1 MNSWVEPKGV
11 AHRLSRGLGIPCEA
25 IEGQKLDFGGRE
37 RSVLVVFVNGLGG
50 AGCLWTLEH
59 SLAVKIAGARLHQ
72 APDALLSAQQQD
84 FLPSPMVDALR
95 SFFEGSSSFSEDEL
109 GFGELHVGSLASP
122 RPDIEALLF
131 EAPRVEALQLTLQGY
146 GSGRLT
152 AHGL

>member
-1 MNSWVEPKGV
+1 MEPKGV

-25 IEGQKLDFGGRE
+25 IEGQRLDFGGRE

-59 SLAVKIAGARLHQ
+59 SLAVKLAGACLHQ
-72 APDALLSAQQQD
+72 TPDALLSVQQQD
-84 FLPSPMVDALR
+84 IIPEPMVNALR
-95 SFFEGSSSFSEDEL
+95 NFFEKSSSLSEGEL

-131 EAPRVEALQLTLQGY
+131 DAPRIEALQLTLQGY

-152 AHGL
+152 VHGL